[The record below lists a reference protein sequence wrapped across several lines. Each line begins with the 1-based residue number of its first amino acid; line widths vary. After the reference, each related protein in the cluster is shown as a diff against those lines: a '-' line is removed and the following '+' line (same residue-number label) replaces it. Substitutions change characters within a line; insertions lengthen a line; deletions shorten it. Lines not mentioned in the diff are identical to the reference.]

1 MIRQIQVS
9 VPMADLGTEGLPVLR
24 VQQPPDLSVSDRIL
38 LGEQHGRPL
47 AQRPASAL
55 PYRHQNHYGRDLATR
70 TLPAVELSNE
80 RLRAVFLPTL
90 GGRLWS
96 LEDLQS
102 GRELLFQ
109 PDAIQFG
116 NLALRDAW
124 FSGGIEWNLGMTGHW
139 GLTCAPVS
147 AGIVDVDGQQV
158 LRMWA
163 WERLTRMVW
172 RMDAW
177 LPEDSPFLF
186 TSPRISN
193 AGEAPVPF
201 YWWSN
206 AAVAMEQGSRVLAP
220 ARTAVFNNYAGV
232 LERVPYPDHPDRS
245 LAADA
250 PQAVDYF
257 FDTMHPAGEPHP
269 APWVA
274 GCGADGGGT
283 LLASSA
289 DLRGKK
295 LFVWGNTR
303 GGGKWQQ
310 WMNGSGRY
318 FELQSGWARTQKE
331 HIILDAGGT
340 ATWVEAFGPVRTD
353 PQNTFDEAVEDITSQ
368 VPVDEMA
375 TARDF
380 LNRAAPLVPQVLHQG
395 DGWGRLEVEAG
406 FLAADDSTP
415 FLGAPLDDAQ
425 QAWLDV
431 ARGGV
436 IGDDLARTPQT
447 GEDWERVVLRS
458 APGSQRHLMLGYL
471 AWSRGEREAT
481 EEHWRAA
488 VAADEHNAMALH
500 ALATCCEDGW
510 DAFDFAERAHEA
522 DPDDDDLLVDYLSR
536 ALTVPSLVS
545 SVVERLP
552 AVRRGLPRVR
562 LAEARALVA
571 EGHLAEAGDIIATLV
586 LPNLREVSNE
596 LADLWTEYSEARGV
610 SQPLPEHLDFAMG

>member
-1 MIRQIQVS
+1 MIRQIQVT
-9 VPMADLGTEGLPVLR
+9 VPMADLGGDGLPVLR
-24 VQQPPDLSVSDRIL
+24 IQQPPDLSASDRIL
-38 LGEQHGRPL
+38 LGEQPGRPL

-55 PYRHQNHYGRDLATR
+55 PYRHQNHYGRDLTTS
-70 TLPAVELSNE
+70 TLPAVELSND

-96 LEDLQS
+96 LQDLVS

-139 GLTCAPVS
+139 GLTCAPVG
-147 AGIVDVDGQQV
+147 AGIVDVDGQQM

-177 LPEDSPFLF
+177 LPEDSSFLY

-193 AGEAPVPF
+193 AGEDPVPF

-206 AAVAMEQGSRVLAP
+206 AAIAMEPGSRVLAP
-220 ARTAVFNNYAGV
+220 ARTAVFNNYAGA
-232 LERVPYPDHPDRS
+232 LERVSFPDDPDRS
-245 LAADA
+245 RPADA

-257 FDTMHPAGEPHP
+257 FDTVHPEGAPHP

-274 GCGADGGGT
+274 GCGADGEGT

-289 DLRGKK
+289 ELRGKK

-310 WMNGSGRY
+310 WLNGAGRY

-331 HIILDAGGT
+331 HIVLDAGGT
-340 ATWVEAFGPVRTD
+340 ATWVEAFGPVRTN
-353 PQNTFDEAVEDITSQ
+353 PGATFDEAVDHINAQ
-368 VPVDEMA
+368 VPDAGMA

-380 LNRAAPLVPQVLHQG
+380 LALAAPLAPQVLHHG
-395 DGWGRLEVEAG
+395 DGWGRVEVEAG
-406 FLAADDSTP
+406 FLPADDAVP
-415 FLGAPLDDAQ
+415 FLDAPLDHVQ
-425 QAWLDV
+425 QAWVDV
-431 ARGGV
+431 ARGGAV
-436 IGDDLARTPQT
+436 GAELARTPQT
-447 GEDWERVVLRS
+447 GADWERVVLRS
-458 APGSQRHLMLGYL
+458 APGSHRHLMLGYM
-471 AWSRGEREAT
+471 AWSRGERGVA
-481 EEHWRAA
+481 EEHWREAI
-488 VAADEHNAMALH
+488 AADERNAMALH
-500 ALATCCEDGW
+500 ALATRSEDGW

-522 DPDDDDLLVDYLSR
+522 DPEDDDLLVDYLSR
-536 ALTVPSLVS
+536 ALTVPTLVS

-552 AVRRGLPRVR
+552 AARRGLPRVR
-562 LAEARALVA
+562 MAEARALVA
-571 EGHLAEAGDIIATLV
+571 QGHLAEAGDIIATLV
-586 LPNLREVSNE
+586 LPNLREVSTE
-596 LADLWTEYSEARGV
+596 LAELWTEYARARGIDE
-610 SQPLPEHLDFAMG
+610 PLPEHLDFAMG